1 MCKSEK
7 RAQKDSNGSDTPKV
21 GNTEPI
27 DIIKCLTQIH
37 SIGLDSNGSDTPKAN
52 KTEFVSFE
60 EFLSGLHPA
69 IDCKHV
75 KFLKSIIRKCQKEI
89 NRLEASC
96 LDISD
101 INFDSLPKPP
111 DPVVD
116 EDDDL

>member
-1 MCKSEK
+1 MKK

-21 GNTEPI
+21 
-27 DIIKCLTQIH
+27 
-37 SIGLDSNGSDTPKAN
+37 N
-52 KTEFVSFE
+52 KTEFVTFG
-60 EFLSGLHPA
+60 EFVGSLRPA
-69 IDCKHV
+69 IDCNV

-89 NRLEASC
+89 NKLEARC